1 MIEKWR
7 DICPDIANRSTFIAG
22 FPGETQEQFNEL
34 LDFIKEAK
42 LDRVGCFPY
51 SDVDGAT
58 ANSYLNPV
66 DEQIREE
73 RAALLME
80 TQAKISY
87 QKLNERIGKEYQIL
101 IDYVSDDGIAVGRS
115 KYESPDIDGVIT
127 IENTN
132 GLNPGD
138 MVNAK
143 IIDHDEHDM
152 KAELVSVLDG
162 KIDFRTF

>member
-1 MIEKWR
+1 
-7 DICPDIANRSTFIAG
+7 
-22 FPGETQEQFNEL
+22 
-34 LDFIKEAK
+34 
-42 LDRVGCFPY
+42 
-51 SDVDGAT
+51 
-58 ANSYLNPV
+58 
-66 DEQIREE
+66 
-73 RAALLME
+73 ME
-80 TQAKISY
+80 TQAEISY
-87 QKLNERIGKEYQIL
+87 QKLDERVGKEYQIL

-127 IENTN
+127 IENTK

-162 KIDFRTF
+162 KIEFLSK